1 MRFPLASST
10 KVLHQGGYRVSNKH
24 TPRCFLVRL
33 SSISLLCF
41 GLADG
46 GSARAPSR
54 SNLFKAQALLI
65 SLAGCTQAFVP
76 VILLIGVAITEA
88 PMKYTCKAAT
98 KLSLALAVGLAFAI
112 SLSAQQQEGPQT
124 DAPPPVAPKPAP
136 APAQAGS
143 GEKVIVPAGTRVGVV
158 VQNGISTR
166 SAKPGDSVYLQTSFP
181 ITIGNRIVI
190 PVGSYLRGELVESKR
205 PGRVKGRGEFRMRL
219 NTLILPTGY
228 TVDLNA
234 APRSADSGG
243 KETMDSEGKI
253 TGGSDKGKDV
263 GTVAETTATGAGI
276 GAIAGHGKGAG
287 IGAGI
292 GAVAGLA
299 AVLLTRGPEAELP
312 RGSTMDIVLDHDLSL
327 DGSQI
332 QFNNLGQFQPVIQS
346 PVRPQQPEP

>member
-1 MRFPLASST
+1 MKYTRETGAKLTFILAA
-10 KVLHQGGYRVSNKH
+10 
-24 TPRCFLVRL
+24 
-33 SSISLLCF
+33 SLLC
-41 GLADG
+41 
-46 GSARAPSR
+46 
-54 SNLFKAQALLI
+54 
-65 SLAGCTQAFVP
+65 TM
-76 VILLIGVAITEA
+76 T
-88 PMKYTCKAAT
+88 
-98 KLSLALAVGLAFAI
+98 
-112 SLSAQQQEGPQT
+112 LSAQQQEGPQT

-136 APAQAGS
+136 APHAGS
-143 GEKVIVPAGTRVGVV
+143 SDRVVVPAGTRVGVV
-158 VQNGISTR
+158 LQNGISTR

-190 PVGSYLRGELVESKR
+190 PVGSYLRGELIDSKR

-219 NTLILPTGY
+219 NTLIFPTGY

-243 KETMDSEGKI
+243 RETMDSEGKI

-276 GAIAGHGKGAG
+276 GAIAGRGKGAG

-312 RGSTMDIVLDHDLSL
+312 RGSTMDVVLGHELVL

-332 QFNNLGQFQPVIQS
+332 QFTNLGTFQPTVQS
-346 PVRPQQPEP
+346 PTRQP